1 LKTLVIYWQIT
12 LLAFCLSLTI
22 IDANAQADRR
32 QHRISATTNWQA
44 AAVGTTTNIPYVAG
58 GTDPLQTLDIYSPSG
73 AQALP
78 VVVFI
83 HGGGFGIGDKKNGAL
98 AKATTFNSAGM
109 IFVSLNYR
117 LSPAVKYPAHVQD
130 VGRAIAW
137 IHKNISR
144 FGGDPDKIVVMGH
157 SAGAELAA
165 LVATDERYLQA
176 AGSNLTILKGA
187 ILLDGATYDMTRAMA
202 GRGKAQLEPV
212 FGNNPKVWQDA
223 SVINHVQP
231 QKGIPPFLIIY
242 VSFRGESKAQ
252 AEQLASL
259 LNSAG
264 SRAAVK
270 PAFNKTHKT
279 LNQEFGQAG
288 DAPTEE
294 VFSFLNSLPGFS
306 KSQ

>member
-1 LKTLVIYWQIT
+1 MKTLAIYRRIT
-12 LLAFCLSLTI
+12 LFTICLSLTI
-22 IDANAQADRR
+22 VGANAQADRLLYR
-32 QHRISATTNWQA
+32 VSADTNSQA
-44 AAVGTTTNIPYVAG
+44 AAVGTTTNISYVAG
-58 GTDPLQTLDIYSPSG
+58 STDPLQTLDIYSPGG
-73 AQALP
+73 ARALP
-78 VVVFI
+78 IVVFI

-165 LVATDERYLQA
+165 LVSTDERYLQA
-176 AGSNLTILKGA
+176 AGSNLTALKGA

-242 VSFRGESKAQ
+242 VSYRSESKAQ

-259 LNSAG
+259 LNNAG
-264 SRAAVK
+264 SKAIVK
-270 PAFNKTHKT
+270 PAINKTHKT

-288 DAPTEE
+288 DPPTEA

-306 KSQ
+306 KGP